1 MNKFSKLIIF
11 LIFISKVA
19 ISQPPVL
26 VKNIHPSFSTSSYPQ
41 NLASL
46 NGTLYFSADDGTH
59 GFELWKSDGTNSGT
73 ILVKDLTP
81 GVSGTDNL
89 RDFVTSNTH
98 LFFTCRTG
106 TELWRSNGN
115 LTGTDTLITFQDIG
129 TIQDNSLFPL
139 NNSLLFV
146 TQDFSSGHLSL
157 WKSNGTS
164 GTTIKLKTF
173 STGGNS
179 IHFSTFTYFKNEVY
193 FVANDGV
200 TGQEV
205 WKTDGTAIGTN
216 ILKDINSGINDGTP
230 WPDSPFF
237 NLINGELFFIGNDG
251 IHGNELWKTDG
262 TSLGTTLVKDIKA
275 GTGSSNITF
284 PICVGKNLYFHVFI
298 NGRTSLWKSDGTNTG
313 TIKIID
319 LSRNDFMIALDSNTL
334 IFNQDNTSPMNYG
347 RELWITKG
355 TPASTVLL
363 KDINPGNAHGLPAN
377 HFKGFVIDSI
387 LYFNGQE
394 TTHGLELW
402 RSDGTDT
409 GTYLVKDLN
418 PGTGDG
424 FLNNSKFL
432 FDANGNLFFD
442 AISRGGGSSTELW
455 RSNGTDTGTVRLNV
469 DTNGGGSIPLQ
480 LTLIDTTL
488 FFTANDGFT
497 GVELYS
503 TIADSMKKKV
513 IVVGPPT
520 SMMETNLSNAFDIYP
535 NPTTG
540 TVYLIKDNNT
550 MQLGNF
556 NLKITGID
564 GKIMMKKTGLS
575 YSTEL
580 DISDYPNGIYLFI
593 VTDNKGGVF
602 RKKLVKN

>member
-1 MNKFSKLIIF
+1 MNNLLKLTVFLFLMSKWAL
-11 LIFISKVA
+11 
-19 ISQPPVL
+19 SQSPLL
-26 VKNIHPSFSTSSYPQ
+26 VKNIHPSFATSSYPQ
-41 NLASL
+41 NLVSL
-46 NGTLYFSADDGTH
+46 NGTLYFSADDGNH
-59 GFELWKSDGTNSGT
+59 GFELWKTDGTTSGT
-73 ILVKDLTP
+73 VQVKDLTP
-81 GVSGTDNL
+81 GVLGTDNL
-89 RDFVTSNTH
+89 RDFTTTNSQ

-106 TELWRSNGN
+106 TELWVSNGN
-115 LTGTDTLITFQDIG
+115 ASGTDTLITFPDIG

-139 NNSLLFV
+139 DNSLLFV
-146 TQDFSSGHLSL
+146 TQDFSSGNLSL
-157 WKSNGTS
+157 WKSNGTVAS
-164 GTTIKLKTF
+164 TVKLKTF
-173 STGGNS
+173 SSGGNS
-179 IHFSTFTYFKNEVY
+179 IHFSTFKYYNNEVY

-205 WKTDGTAIGTN
+205 WKTDGTATGTV
-216 ILKDINSGINDGTP
+216 ILKDINSGMNDGTP

-237 NLINGELFFIGNDG
+237 NLINGELFFVGNDG
-251 IHGNELWKTDG
+251 VSGNELWKTDG
-262 TSLGTTLVKDIKA
+262 TSIGTTLIKDIKA
-275 GTGSSNITF
+275 GVGSSNISS

-298 NGRTSLWKSDGTNTG
+298 NGKTALWKSDGTNTG
-313 TIKIID
+313 TVKIID

-334 IFNQDNTSPMNYG
+334 IFNQDNTSPINYG
-347 RELWITKG
+347 RELWKTKG

-377 HFKGFVIDSI
+377 HFKGLVIDSI

-432 FDANGNLFFD
+432 FDGNGNLFFD

-455 RSNGTDTGTVRLNV
+455 QSNGTDTGTIRLDV

-503 TIADSMKKKV
+503 TIADSIKKKV
-513 IVVGPPT
+513 IVAGPP
-520 SMMETNLSNAFDIYP
+520 SFISETNLSNSFDIYP

-540 TVYLIKDNNT
+540 TFYLIKDNSL
-550 MQLGNF
+550 QLGAF
-556 NLKITGID
+556 NMKITSIE
-564 GKIMMKKTGLS
+564 GKIMTKKSELN
-575 YSTEL
+575 YSREFN
-580 DISDYPNGIYLFI
+580 ISDYPKGIYLVI
-593 VTDNKGGVF
+593 ITDNKGGIF
-602 RKKLVKN
+602 RKKLVKH